1 MANWK
6 HTIDISA
13 AMEMED
19 PRVVLQALHDELEK
33 IKGSDAHSEFVRQDI
48 VQGCKDAL
56 MSDYITDEDVDDIL
70 EEAYDWGDN
79 GHECFINTFGG

>member
-19 PRVVLQALHDELEK
+19 PRAVVQALHDELEK
-33 IKGSDAHSEFVRQDI
+33 IVGSNEDSEDERQNIILD
-48 VQGCKDAL
+48 CKDAL
-56 MSDYITDEDVDDIL
+56 SLPVTDEDANLLL
-70 EEAYDWGDN
+70 EWAYDWGDRD
-79 GHECFINTFGG
+79 HECFINTFGD